1 MSRTC
6 RVTFRCSSTERDDL
20 ARLAK
25 LLDRT
30 KGDTLR
36 WLFQKELAACE
47 QQSGKTTRTDLLV
60 TGQPTVLRLRNV
72 ESTLLDDSTALV
84 IVVQL
89 DVPSKMTGVSD
100 RPE

>member
-1 MSRTC
+1 MSRNC

-20 ARLAK
+20 AQLAK
-25 LLDRT
+25 LLNRT
-30 KGDTLR
+30 EGDTLR

-47 QQSGKTTRTDLLV
+47 QQPRTRTASLV
-60 TGQPTVLRLRNV
+60 TTQPTTVRLRNV

-89 DVPSKMTGVSD
+89 DVPSKITEVSD
-100 RPE
+100 HQE